1 MKLRLLKRIRS
12 WEEAGVVSAADVDVI
27 EIMESMCDD
36 LEKLL
41 NTRRGT
47 VLIDQ
52 SYGLPDFTHLRNS
65 YATPDIDEIER
76 NLLHQVRKYE
86 TRLTSINLEYQQPGK
101 GSSSIRFIL
110 NAMFEH
116 KKQDLNIVANIRL
129 NDDSS
134 VSVSL

>member
-1 MKLRLLKRIRS
+1 MKLRLLKRIRT
-12 WEEAGVVSAADVDVI
+12 WEEAGVVSAADVDVT

-52 SYGLPDFTHLRNS
+52 DYGLPDFTHLRNS
-65 YATPDIDEIER
+65 YAAPDVEEIER
-76 NLLHQVRKYE
+76 NLVHQLRKYE
-86 TRLTSINLEYQQPGK
+86 ARLTSINLEHQQAVK
-101 GSSSIRFIL
+101 GSSSIKFIL

-116 KKQDLNIVANIRL
+116 KKQDLNFVAYVQL

-134 VSVSL
+134 VNVSL

>member
-1 MKLRLLKRIRS
+1 VKLRLLKRIRN
-12 WEEAGVVSAADVDVI
+12 WEEAGMVSAADVDVI

-52 SYGLPDFTHLRNS
+52 DYGLPDFTHLRNS
-65 YATPDIDEIER
+65 YAAPDVEEIER
-76 NLLHQVRKYE
+76 NLVQQVRKYE
-86 TRLTSINLEYQQPGK
+86 ARLTSINLEYQQPDK
-101 GSSSIRFIL
+101 GSSSIKFIL

-116 KKQDLNIVANIRL
+116 KKQNLSFVATVQL

-134 VSVSL
+134 VNVSL

>member
-27 EIMESMCDD
+27 EIMQSMCDD

-41 NTRRGT
+41 NTRRGS

-52 SYGLPDFTHLRNS
+52 AYGLPDFTYLRNS
-65 YATPDIDEIER
+65 YAAPDVNEIER
-76 NLLHQVRKYE
+76 NLLHQIRRYE
-86 TRLTSINLEYQQPGK
+86 TRLTSINLAYQQPGN
-101 GSSSIRFIL
+101 GSSSIKFVL
-110 NAMFEH
+110 SAMFEH
-116 KKQDLNIVANIRL
+116 KKQELNFVANIQL
-129 NDDSS
+129 NDNGS

>member
-1 MKLRLLKRIRS
+1 M
-12 WEEAGVVSAADVDVI
+12 VSAADVDVI

-52 SYGLPDFTHLRNS
+52 DYGLPDFTHLRNS
-65 YATPDIDEIER
+65 YAAPDVEEIER
-76 NLLHQVRKYE
+76 NLVQQVRKYE
-86 TRLTSINLEYQQPGK
+86 ARLTSINLEYQQPDK
-101 GSSSIRFIL
+101 GSSSIKFIL

-116 KKQDLNIVANIRL
+116 KKQNLSFVATVQL

-134 VSVSL
+134 VNVSL

>member
-47 VLIDQ
+47 VLVDKD
-52 SYGLPDFTHLRNS
+52 YGLPDFTHLRNS
-65 YATPDIDEIER
+65 YAAPDVDEIEH
-76 NLLHQVRKYE
+76 NLVHQVRKYE

-101 GSSSIRFIL
+101 GSNSIKFVL
-110 NAMFEH
+110 NAMINH
-116 KKQDLNIVANIRL
+116 KKQDLNFVANIQL

-134 VSVSL
+134 VRVGL

>member
-1 MKLRLLKRIRS
+1 VKLRLLKRIRN
-12 WEEAGVVSAADVDVI
+12 WEEAGVVSAADIDVF

-47 VLIDQ
+47 VLVDQ
-52 SYGLPDFTHLRNS
+52 DYGLPDFTHLRNC
-65 YATPDIDEIER
+65 YAAPDMDEIQQH
-76 NLLHQVRKYE
+76 LVYQVRKYE
-86 TRLTSINLEYQQPGK
+86 TRLTSINLEYQQPGRISN
-101 GSSSIRFIL
+101 GIVFVL
-110 NAMFEH
+110 NAVFKH
-116 KKQDLNIVANIRL
+116 KKQDLNFVANIQL

>member
-27 EIMESMCDD
+27 EIMQSMCDD

-47 VLIDQ
+47 VLVDQ
-52 SYGLPDFTHLRNS
+52 DYGLPDFTHLRNS
-65 YATPDIDEIER
+65 YAAPDVDEIEH
-76 NLLHQVRKYE
+76 NLVHQVRKYE

-101 GSSSIRFIL
+101 GSNNISFVL
-110 NAMFEH
+110 NAMINH
-116 KKQDLNIVANIRL
+116 KKQDLNFVANIQL

-134 VSVSL
+134 VRVGL

>member
-1 MKLRLLKRIRS
+1 M
-12 WEEAGVVSAADVDVI
+12 VSAADVDVI

-52 SYGLPDFTHLRNS
+52 DYGLPDFTHLRNS
-65 YATPDIDEIER
+65 YAAPDVEEIER
-76 NLLHQVRKYE
+76 NLVHQVRKYE
-86 TRLTSINLEYQQPGK
+86 TRLASINLEYQQADK
-101 GSSSIRFIL
+101 GSSSIKFIL

-116 KKQDLNIVANIRL
+116 KKQDLSFVATVQL

-134 VSVSL
+134 VNVSL